1 MSYLQKCLTILG
13 ITDDFSKID
22 SKYLKNVFKT
32 KVLESHPDKSGS
44 NEDFDNVL
52 SAFLHLQEINKR
64 LKGGRDVLNEII
76 SPDVIKSSRSNE
88 LINSIFQEI
97 DNEEFNKKFE
107 ESNVSELGHGYQD
120 WLKQESET
128 PKKSESG
135 KSLETESEITP
146 ENFNPVFFNS
156 VFEKSA
162 KIGKPEVAHNSI
174 ICINSMGI
182 TNSIGSELI
191 QSEIQEYSS
200 IFPSELQY
208 SDVYTAFNNNTVIDK
223 LPSNDNIQDVMKHLD
238 KLKEIREQR
247 ITPTEDEKNQL
258 LQFEKEQFEKEKKH
272 RDNLIK
278 SFGENAFGVN
288 TICNTEPLTN
298 DNYSGNI
305 IITPYSLQI
314 VKDVK

>member
-1 MSYLQKCLTILG
+1 MSYLQKCLNILG

-22 SKYLKNVFKT
+22 SKYLKNIFKT

-52 SAFLHLQEINKR
+52 TAFLHLQEINKR

-76 SPDVIKSSRSNE
+76 SPDVIRSSRSNE

-107 ESNVSELGHGYQD
+107 ESHVSELGHGYQD
-120 WLKQESET
+120 WLKQESE
-128 PKKSESG
+128 
-135 KSLETESEITP
+135 KSLKTESEITP
-146 ENFNPVFFNS
+146 NNFNPVFFNS
-156 VFEKSA
+156 VFEKST
-162 KIGKPEVAHNSI
+162 KFGKPEISHNSI

-182 TNSIGSELI
+182 TNSIGADLI

-200 IFPSELQY
+200 TFPSELQY
-208 SDVYTAFNNNTVIDK
+208 SDLYTAFNNNTIIDK
-223 LPSNDNIQDVMKHLD
+223 LPNNNDIEDVMKHLD
-238 KLKEIREQR
+238 KLKELREKQ
-247 ITPTEDEKNQL
+247 IKPTEDEKNQL

-278 SFGENAFGVN
+278 TFGENAFGVN